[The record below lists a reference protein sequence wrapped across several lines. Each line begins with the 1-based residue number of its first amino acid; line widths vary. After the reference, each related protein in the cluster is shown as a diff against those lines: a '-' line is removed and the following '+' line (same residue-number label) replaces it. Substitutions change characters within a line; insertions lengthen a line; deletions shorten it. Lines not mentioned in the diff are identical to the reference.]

1 MMMKPTHKTPNLR
14 ALLREHVPL
23 EPEHELHAQS
33 LALLAEIEAALDE
46 ADVKSGCAV
55 LCGDSLDVLKTLPD
69 NSVHAVVTDPP
80 YGLGDTSPAQVAEC
94 MLAWARGE
102 TWTPK
107 GSGFMG
113 KSWDAW
119 VPPPEL
125 WREVLRVLKPGGHAL
140 VFAGSR
146 TQDLMSLS
154 LRLAGFEIR
163 DTLQWLYGSGFPKSL
178 NIAKNM
184 DWTQAPPTLSKVY
197 EVTKWIR
204 EARDAAG
211 IKNKDIDAATNT
223 QMAGHWTSS
232 NSQPQIPEPHQV
244 PALLKALKL
253 TAEQVPEHIAPY
265 IVTQE
270 DSLREVLGEAQYTA
284 LTGYVGRESN
294 SVNLPIYGAPVRTE
308 AQQWE
313 GWGTALKPAFEPVI
327 MARKPLKGT
336 VVQNTL
342 EHGCGGINV
351 DGCRVAWSEGEDS
364 LSTTRPAYT
373 PHHSAVVNKNA
384 SDIVYSD
391 PTRQLGRWPANV
403 ILDPEAGA
411 LLDTQ
416 AGEPVSRYFYCAKAS
431 RAEREAGLQG
441 HETGSQPRANIH
453 PTVKPINLMRYLVRL
468 VTPSHGTILDPFT
481 GSGSTGCAA
490 VLERVNF
497 IGIERETDYARIA
510 RARIAHH
517 MHQDADI
524 DQDDLFSA
532 LDEADE
538 QARNI
543 KTVDKVDSTHQ

>member
-1 MMMKPTHKTPNLR
+1 MMKPTHKTPDLR

-94 MLAWARGE
+94 MLAWSQGL

-146 TQDLMSLS
+146 TSDLMSLS

-163 DTLQWLYGSGFPKSL
+163 DTLQWLYGSGFPKSH
-178 NIAKNM
+178 NIDKAIDRALGAEREVIGTVKKSHCNNGDTVAWKGKVSQGRDPNSM
-184 DWTQAPPTLSKVY
+184 DITAPAT
-197 EVTKWIR
+197 
-204 EARDAAG
+204 DAAR
-211 IKNKDIDAATNT
+211 A
-223 QMAGHWTSS
+223 
-232 NSQPQIPEPHQV
+232 
-244 PALLKALKL
+244 
-253 TAEQVPEHIAPY
+253 
-265 IVTQE
+265 
-270 DSLREVLGEAQYTA
+270 
-284 LTGYVGRESN
+284 
-294 SVNLPIYGAPVRTE
+294 
-308 AQQWE
+308 WE
-313 GWGTALKPAFEPVI
+313 GWGTALKPAYEPVI

-351 DGCRVAWSEGEDS
+351 DGCRVGDEPRANGSWRNSSQDPVFPFGKNGS
-364 LSTTRPAYT
+364 PKFTTAC
-373 PHHSAVVNKNA
+373 
-384 SDIVYSD
+384 I
-391 PTRQLGRWPANV
+391 GRWPANV

-411 LLDTQ
+411 LLDAQ
-416 AGEPVSRYFYCAKAS
+416 AGEPVSRFFYCPKAS

-441 HETGSQPRANIH
+441 HATKTGAQPRANIH

-468 VTPSHGTILDPFT
+468 VTPSHGTVLDPFA

-497 IGIERETDYARIA
+497 VGIERENEYARIA
-510 RARIAHH
+510 TARINYWAT
-517 MHQDADI
+517 QAQADAPQADTPQA
-524 DQDDLFSA
+524 DQPQADTPQADTPQVPPTVHKTTRGARRKAPAEDDPQGSLF
-532 LDEADE
+532 
-538 QARNI
+538 
-543 KTVDKVDSTHQ
+543 

>member
-1 MMMKPTHKTPNLR
+1 MMMKPTHKTPDLR

-33 LALLAEIEAALDE
+33 LDLLAEIEAALDE

-69 NSVHAVVTDPP
+69 SSVHAVVTDPP

-113 KSWDAW
+113 KAWDAW

-146 TQDLMSLS
+146 TSDLMSLS

-184 DWTQAPPTLSKVY
+184 DWVQAPPTLSKVY

-211 IKNKDIDAATNT
+211 IKNKDIDAAVGAKGNL
-223 QMAGHWTSS
+223 ASHWTT
-232 NSQPQIPEPHQV
+232 NKLQPLIPEPRYL
-244 PALLKALKL
+244 PALLKVLKL
-253 TAEQVPEHIAPY
+253 TPEQVPEHLAPY
-265 IVTQE
+265 LVTQD
-270 DSLREVLGEAQYTA
+270 DSLREVLGTEMRHDISTFWEGERA
-284 LTGYVGRESN
+284 LATHT
-294 SVNLPIYGAPVRTE
+294 IYGAPVRTE

-327 MARKPLKGT
+327 MARKPLNGT

-342 EHGCGGINV
+342 EHGCGGIHV
-351 DGCRVAWSEGEDS
+351 DACRFAWSEGEEAGDTHAGS
-364 LSTTRPAYT
+364 PA
-373 PHHSAVVNKNA
+373 
-384 SDIVYSD
+384 
-391 PTRQLGRWPANV
+391 GRWPVNV

-416 AGEPVSRYFYCAKAS
+416 AGTPVSRFFYCAKAS

-441 HETGSQPRANIH
+441 HETKTGAQPRANIH

-468 VTPSHGTILDPFT
+468 VTPSHGTVLDPFT

-497 IGIERETDYARIA
+497 IGIERETEYARIA

-538 QARNI
+538 KA
-543 KTVDKVDSTHQ
+543 KTTNKETAND

>member
-1 MMMKPTHKTPNLR
+1 MFTIHN
-14 ALLREHVPL
+14 A
-23 EPEHELHAQS
+23 
-33 LALLAEIEAALDE
+33 
-46 ADVKSGCAV
+46 
-55 LCGDSLDVLKTLPD
+55 DSLDLLKTLPD

-80 YGLGDTSPAQVAEC
+80 YGLGDTSPAQVADC
-94 MLAWARGE
+94 MLAWSQGL

-125 WREVLRVLKPGGHAL
+125 WREVLRILKPGGHAL

-154 LRLAGFEIR
+154 LRLAGFEVR

-211 IKNKDIDAATNT
+211 IKNKDIDAAVGAKGNL
-223 QMAGHWTSS
+223 ASHWTT
-232 NSQPQIPEPHQV
+232 NKLQPLIPEPRYL
-244 PALLKALKL
+244 PALLKVLKL
-253 TAEQVPEHIAPY
+253 TPEQVPEHLAPY
-265 IVTQE
+265 LVTQD
-270 DSLREVLGEAQYTA
+270 DSLREVLGTEMRHDISTFWEGEYKEATH
-284 LTGYVGRESN
+284 T
-294 SVNLPIYGAPVRTE
+294 IYGAPVRTE
-308 AQQWE
+308 AQKWE
-313 GWGTALKPAFEPVI
+313 GWGTALKPAYEPI
-327 MARKPLKGT
+327 ILARKPLAGT

-351 DGCRVAWSEGEDS
+351 DECRVAWSEGEEPYVIDNPS
-364 LSTTRPAYT
+364 DTPRVAMQAPLGAGDPRAGSPA
-373 PHHSAVVNKNA
+373 
-384 SDIVYSD
+384 
-391 PTRQLGRWPANV
+391 GRWPANV

-411 LLDTQ
+411 LLNAQ
-416 AGEPVSRYFYCAKAS
+416 AGEPVSRFFYSAKAS

-441 HETGSQPRANIH
+441 HATKTGAQLTGRQEGSVGLSGYAGTRANIH
-453 PTVKPINLMRYLVRL
+453 PTVKPIDLMRYLVRL
-468 VTPSHGTILDPFT
+468 VTPPHGTVLDPFT

-497 IGIERETDYARIA
+497 VGIERENEYARIA
-510 RARIAHH
+510 TARINYWAT
-517 MHQDADI
+517 QAQADTPQA
-524 DQDDLFSA
+524 DTAQADTPPADTPPADTPQAPPTVHKTTRGARRKAPAEDDPQGSLF
-532 LDEADE
+532 
-538 QARNI
+538 
-543 KTVDKVDSTHQ
+543 

>member
-1 MMMKPTHKTPNLR
+1 MMKPTHKTPDLR

-80 YGLGDTSPAQVAEC
+80 YGLGDTSPAQVADC

-113 KSWDAW
+113 KFWDAW

-163 DTLQWLYGSGFPKSL
+163 DTLQWLYGSGFPKSH
-178 NIAKNM
+178 NV
-184 DWTQAPPTLSKVY
+184 S
-197 EVTKWIR
+197 
-204 EARDAAG
+204 
-211 IKNKDIDAATNT
+211 
-223 QMAGHWTSS
+223 
-232 NSQPQIPEPHQV
+232 
-244 PALLKALKL
+244 KALDKQ
-253 TAEQVPEHIAPY
+253 AGEVD
-265 IVTQE
+265 
-270 DSLREVLGEAQYTA
+270 DSWQ
-284 LTGYVGRESN
+284 
-294 SVNLPIYGAPVRTE
+294 
-308 AQQWE
+308 
-313 GWGTALKPAFEPVI
+313 GWGTALKPAYEPVI
-327 MARKPLKGT
+327 MARKSLKGT

-351 DGCRVAWSEGEDS
+351 DACRVAWSEGEEAGDTHAGS
-364 LSTTRPAYT
+364 PA
-373 PHHSAVVNKNA
+373 
-384 SDIVYSD
+384 
-391 PTRQLGRWPANV
+391 GRWPANV

-416 AGEPVSRYFYCAKAS
+416 ASEPVSRFFYCAKAS

-441 HETGSQPRANIH
+441 HETKTGAQLTGRQEGSVGLSAYAGTRGAQPRANIH

-468 VTPSHGTILDPFT
+468 VTPSHGTVLDPFT

-497 IGIERETDYARIA
+497 VGIERENEYARIA
-510 RARIAHH
+510 TARINYWATQAQADTPQADTPHADTA
-517 MHQDADI
+517 QADTPQADQPQADAQQSDP
-524 DQDDLFSA
+524 QGSLF
-532 LDEADE
+532 
-538 QARNI
+538 
-543 KTVDKVDSTHQ
+543 

>member
-1 MMMKPTHKTPNLR
+1 MHKYT
-14 ALLREHVPL
+14 LLE
-23 EPEHELHAQS
+23 
-33 LALLAEIEAALDE
+33 
-46 ADVKSGCAV
+46 
-55 LCGDSLDVLKTLPD
+55 GDSLDALKSLPD
-69 NSVHAVVTDPP
+69 DAIEAVVTDPP
-80 YGLGDTSPAQVAEC
+80 YGLGQTTPAQVAEC
-94 MLAWARGE
+94 MLAWSQGL

-113 KSWDAW
+113 KEWDAW

-125 WREVLRVLKPGGHAL
+125 WREVLRVLRPGGHAL

-154 LRLAGFEIR
+154 LRLAGFEVR
-163 DTLQWLYGSGFPKSL
+163 DTLQWLYGSGFPKSH

-184 DWTQAPPTLSKVY
+184 DWAQAPADLSKVY

-223 QMAGHWTSS
+223 QMAGHWTSAK
-232 NSQPQIPEPHQV
+232 SQPQIPEPHQV

-253 TAEQVPEHIAPY
+253 TPEQVPEHIAPY
-265 IVTQE
+265 LVTQA

-327 MARKPLKGT
+327 MARKPLNGT

-351 DGCRVAWSEGEDS
+351 DGCRVAWSEGEEAGDTHAGS
-364 LSTTRPAYT
+364 PA
-373 PHHSAVVNKNA
+373 
-384 SDIVYSD
+384 
-391 PTRQLGRWPANV
+391 GRWPANV

-411 LLDTQ
+411 LLNAQ
-416 AGEPVSRYFYCAKAS
+416 AGEPVSRFFYTAKAS

-441 HETGSQPRANIH
+441 HETKTGAQLTGRQEGSVGLSAYAGTRGAQPRANVH

-468 VTPSHGTILDPFT
+468 VTPSHGTVLDPFT

-497 IGIERETDYARIA
+497 IGIERENEYARIA
-510 RARIAHH
+510 TARINYWAT
-517 MHQDADI
+517 QAQADTPQA
-524 DQDDLFSA
+524 DTPPADTHPADTPPADTPQADTPQVPPQVHKTTRGARRKAPTEDDPQGSLF
-532 LDEADE
+532 
-538 QARNI
+538 
-543 KTVDKVDSTHQ
+543 

>member
-1 MMMKPTHKTPNLR
+1 MMMKPTHKTHDLR
-14 ALLREHVPL
+14 ARLREHVPL

-80 YGLGDTSPAQVAEC
+80 YGLGDTSPAQVADC

-113 KSWDAW
+113 KFWDAW

-163 DTLQWLYGSGFPKSL
+163 DTLQWLYGSGFPKSH
-178 NIAKNM
+178 NV
-184 DWTQAPPTLSKVY
+184 S
-197 EVTKWIR
+197 
-204 EARDAAG
+204 
-211 IKNKDIDAATNT
+211 
-223 QMAGHWTSS
+223 
-232 NSQPQIPEPHQV
+232 
-244 PALLKALKL
+244 KALDKQ
-253 TAEQVPEHIAPY
+253 AGEVD
-265 IVTQE
+265 
-270 DSLREVLGEAQYTA
+270 DSWQ
-284 LTGYVGRESN
+284 
-294 SVNLPIYGAPVRTE
+294 
-308 AQQWE
+308 
-313 GWGTALKPAFEPVI
+313 GWGTALKPAYEPVI
-327 MARKPLKGT
+327 MARKSLKGT

-351 DGCRVAWSEGEDS
+351 DACRVAWSEGEEAGDTHAGS
-364 LSTTRPAYT
+364 PA
-373 PHHSAVVNKNA
+373 
-384 SDIVYSD
+384 
-391 PTRQLGRWPANV
+391 GRWPANV

-416 AGEPVSRYFYCAKAS
+416 ASEPVSRFFYCAKAS

-441 HETGSQPRANIH
+441 HETKTGAQLTGRQEGSVGLSAYAGTRGAQPRANIH

-468 VTPSHGTILDPFT
+468 VTPSHGTVLDPFT

-497 IGIERETDYARIA
+497 IGIERETEYARIA

-538 QARNI
+538 KA
-543 KTVDKVDSTHQ
+543 KTTNKETANE

>member
-1 MMMKPTHKTPNLR
+1 MFTIHN
-14 ALLREHVPL
+14 A
-23 EPEHELHAQS
+23 
-33 LALLAEIEAALDE
+33 
-46 ADVKSGCAV
+46 
-55 LCGDSLDVLKTLPD
+55 DSLGLLKTLPD

-94 MLAWARGE
+94 LLAWSQGL

-125 WREVLRVLKPGGHAL
+125 WREVLRVLRPGGHAL
-140 VFAGSR
+140 VFVGSR

-154 LRLAGFEIR
+154 LRLAGFEVR
-163 DTLQWLYGSGFPKSL
+163 DTLQWLYGSGFPKSH
-178 NIAKNM
+178 NV
-184 DWTQAPPTLSKVY
+184 S
-197 EVTKWIR
+197 
-204 EARDAAG
+204 
-211 IKNKDIDAATNT
+211 
-223 QMAGHWTSS
+223 
-232 NSQPQIPEPHQV
+232 
-244 PALLKALKL
+244 KALDKQ
-253 TAEQVPEHIAPY
+253 AGEQG
-265 IVTQE
+265 
-270 DSLREVLGEAQYTA
+270 EVLHTETRYNEPNGHDAVGQGERT
-284 LTGYVGRESN
+284 LVER
-294 SVNLPIYGAPVRTE
+294 VVRAPATE
-308 AQQWE
+308 HAQQWE

-411 LLDTQ
+411 LLDAQ
-416 AGEPVSRYFYCAKAS
+416 AGEPVSRFFYCPKAS

-441 HETGSQPRANIH
+441 HATKTGAQPRANIH

-468 VTPSHGTILDPFT
+468 VTPSHGTVLDPFT

-497 IGIERETDYARIA
+497 VGIERENEYARIA
-510 RARIAHH
+510 TARIEYWATQAQADTHPADTAQADQPQADTPQADTPQVPPTAHKTTRG
-517 MHQDADI
+517 ARRKAPAE
-524 DQDDLFSA
+524 DDLQGSLF
-532 LDEADE
+532 
-538 QARNI
+538 
-543 KTVDKVDSTHQ
+543 

>member
-1 MMMKPTHKTPNLR
+1 MFTIHN
-14 ALLREHVPL
+14 A
-23 EPEHELHAQS
+23 
-33 LALLAEIEAALDE
+33 
-46 ADVKSGCAV
+46 
-55 LCGDSLDVLKTLPD
+55 DSLDLLKTLPD
-69 NSVHAVVTDPP
+69 HSVHAVVTDPP

-154 LRLAGFEIR
+154 LRLAGFEVR
-163 DTLQWLYGSGFPKSL
+163 DTLQWLYGGSAIPKSL

-184 DWTQAPPTLSKVY
+184 DWVYAPPTLSKVY

-211 IKNKDIDAATNT
+211 ITNKDIDAALGT
-223 QMAGHWTSS
+223 QMAGHYTSLA
-232 NSQPQIPEPHQV
+232 SQPAIPALAYV
-244 PALLKALKL
+244 PALLQVLKL
-253 TAEQVPEHIAPY
+253 TPEQVPEHI
-265 IVTQE
+265 VDVLLGDRE
-270 DSLREVLGEAQYTA
+270 RVSLREVLGTEMRQNIATHWE
-284 LTGYVGRESN
+284 RERT
-294 SVNLPIYGAPVRTE
+294 LAPHTIYGAPVRTE
-308 AQQWE
+308 AQKWE
-313 GWGTALKPAFEPVI
+313 GWGTALKPAHEPVI

-342 EHGCGGINV
+342 EHGCGGIHV
-351 DGCRVAWSEGEDS
+351 DACRFAWSEGEEAGDPRAGS
-364 LSTTRPAYT
+364 PA
-373 PHHSAVVNKNA
+373 
-384 SDIVYSD
+384 
-391 PTRQLGRWPANV
+391 GRWPVNV

-411 LLDTQ
+411 LLDSQ
-416 AGEPVSRYFYCAKAS
+416 ARQPVSRFFYCAKAS
-431 RAEREAGLQG
+431 RAERDAGLHG
-441 HETGSQPRANIH
+441 HATKTGAQPRANVH

-468 VTPSHGTILDPFT
+468 VTPPHGTVLDPFT

-497 IGIERETDYARIA
+497 VGIERENEYARIA
-510 RARIAHH
+510 TARINYWAT
-517 MHQDADI
+517 QAQADTPQADTRQA
-524 DQDDLFSA
+524 DQPQADTPPADTPQANTPTVHKTPRGARRKAPAEDDPQGSLF
-532 LDEADE
+532 
-538 QARNI
+538 
-543 KTVDKVDSTHQ
+543 

>member
-1 MMMKPTHKTPNLR
+1 MKPTHKTPDLR

-80 YGLGDTSPAQVAEC
+80 YGLGDTSPAQVADC

-113 KSWDAW
+113 KFWDAW

-163 DTLQWLYGSGFPKSL
+163 DTLQWLYGSGFPKSH
-178 NIAKNM
+178 NV
-184 DWTQAPPTLSKVY
+184 S
-197 EVTKWIR
+197 
-204 EARDAAG
+204 
-211 IKNKDIDAATNT
+211 
-223 QMAGHWTSS
+223 
-232 NSQPQIPEPHQV
+232 
-244 PALLKALKL
+244 KALDKQ
-253 TAEQVPEHIAPY
+253 AGEVD
-265 IVTQE
+265 
-270 DSLREVLGEAQYTA
+270 DSWQ
-284 LTGYVGRESN
+284 
-294 SVNLPIYGAPVRTE
+294 
-308 AQQWE
+308 
-313 GWGTALKPAFEPVI
+313 GWGTALKPAYEPVI
-327 MARKPLKGT
+327 MARKSLKGT

-351 DGCRVAWSEGEDS
+351 DACRVAWSEGEEAGDTHAGS
-364 LSTTRPAYT
+364 PA
-373 PHHSAVVNKNA
+373 
-384 SDIVYSD
+384 
-391 PTRQLGRWPANV
+391 GRWPANV

-416 AGEPVSRYFYCAKAS
+416 ASEPVSRFFYCAKAS

-441 HETGSQPRANIH
+441 HETKTGAQLTGRQEGSVGLSAYAGTRGSQPRANIH

-468 VTPSHGTILDPFT
+468 VTPSHGTVLDPFT

-497 IGIERETDYARIA
+497 IGIERETEYARIA

-538 QARNI
+538 KA
-543 KTVDKVDSTHQ
+543 KTTNKETANE

>member
-1 MMMKPTHKTPNLR
+1 MFTIHN
-14 ALLREHVPL
+14 A
-23 EPEHELHAQS
+23 
-33 LALLAEIEAALDE
+33 
-46 ADVKSGCAV
+46 
-55 LCGDSLDVLKTLPD
+55 DSLDLLKTLPD
-69 NSVHAVVTDPP
+69 HSVHAVVTDPP
-80 YGLGDTSPAQVAEC
+80 YGLVDTSPAQVAEC
-94 MLAWARGE
+94 LLAWARGE

-125 WREVLRVLKPGGHAL
+125 WREVLRVLRPGGHAL

-146 TQDLMSLS
+146 TSDLMSLS

-163 DTLQWLYGSGFPKSL
+163 DTMQWLYGSGFPKSH
-178 NIAKNM
+178 NV
-184 DWTQAPPTLSKVY
+184 S
-197 EVTKWIR
+197 
-204 EARDAAG
+204 
-211 IKNKDIDAATNT
+211 
-223 QMAGHWTSS
+223 
-232 NSQPQIPEPHQV
+232 
-244 PALLKALKL
+244 KALDKQ
-253 TAEQVPEHIAPY
+253 AGEQG
-265 IVTQE
+265 
-270 DSLREVLGEAQYTA
+270 EVLHTETRYNEPNGHDAVGQGERT
-284 LTGYVGRESN
+284 LVER
-294 SVNLPIYGAPVRTE
+294 VVRAPATE
-308 AQQWE
+308 HAQQWQ

-351 DGCRVAWSEGEDS
+351 DGCRVEWSEGEDS

-373 PHHSAVVNKNA
+373 PHHSAVADMNTSGV
-384 SDIVYSD
+384 IYSD

-411 LLDTQ
+411 LLDAQ

-441 HETGSQPRANIH
+441 HETKTGAQLTGRQEGSVGLSAYAGTRGSQPRANIH

-468 VTPSHGTILDPFT
+468 VTPSHGTVLDPFT

-497 IGIERETDYARIA
+497 VGIERENEYARIA
-510 RARIAHH
+510 TARIEYWATQAQADAPQADTPPADTPPADTAQADTHPADTHPADTHPAHKTTRG
-517 MHQDADI
+517 ARRKAPAE
-524 DQDDLFSA
+524 DDPQGSLF
-532 LDEADE
+532 
-538 QARNI
+538 
-543 KTVDKVDSTHQ
+543 

>member
-1 MMMKPTHKTPNLR
+1 
-14 ALLREHVPL
+14 VPL

-80 YGLGDTSPAQVAEC
+80 YGLGDTSPAQVADC

-113 KSWDAW
+113 KFWDAW

-163 DTLQWLYGSGFPKSL
+163 DTLQWLYGSGFPKSH
-178 NIAKNM
+178 NV
-184 DWTQAPPTLSKVY
+184 S
-197 EVTKWIR
+197 
-204 EARDAAG
+204 
-211 IKNKDIDAATNT
+211 
-223 QMAGHWTSS
+223 
-232 NSQPQIPEPHQV
+232 
-244 PALLKALKL
+244 KALDKQ
-253 TAEQVPEHIAPY
+253 AGEVD
-265 IVTQE
+265 
-270 DSLREVLGEAQYTA
+270 DSWQ
-284 LTGYVGRESN
+284 
-294 SVNLPIYGAPVRTE
+294 
-308 AQQWE
+308 
-313 GWGTALKPAFEPVI
+313 GWGTALKPAYEPVI
-327 MARKPLKGT
+327 MARKSLKGT

-351 DGCRVAWSEGEDS
+351 DACRVAWSEGEEAGDTHAGS
-364 LSTTRPAYT
+364 PA
-373 PHHSAVVNKNA
+373 
-384 SDIVYSD
+384 
-391 PTRQLGRWPANV
+391 GRWPANV

-416 AGEPVSRYFYCAKAS
+416 ASEPVSRFFYCAKAS

-441 HETGSQPRANIH
+441 HETKTGAQLTGRQEGSVGLSAYAGTRGSQPRANIH

-468 VTPSHGTILDPFT
+468 VTPSHGTVLDPFT

-497 IGIERETDYARIA
+497 IGIERETEYARIA

-538 QARNI
+538 KA
-543 KTVDKVDSTHQ
+543 KTTNKETAND

>member
-1 MMMKPTHKTPNLR
+1 MKPTHKTHDLR
-14 ALLREHVPL
+14 ARLREHVPL

-80 YGLGDTSPAQVAEC
+80 YGLGDTSPAQVADC

-113 KSWDAW
+113 KFWDAW

-163 DTLQWLYGSGFPKSL
+163 DTLQWLYGSGFPKSH
-178 NIAKNM
+178 NV
-184 DWTQAPPTLSKVY
+184 S
-197 EVTKWIR
+197 
-204 EARDAAG
+204 
-211 IKNKDIDAATNT
+211 
-223 QMAGHWTSS
+223 
-232 NSQPQIPEPHQV
+232 
-244 PALLKALKL
+244 KALDKQ
-253 TAEQVPEHIAPY
+253 AGEVD
-265 IVTQE
+265 
-270 DSLREVLGEAQYTA
+270 DSWQ
-284 LTGYVGRESN
+284 
-294 SVNLPIYGAPVRTE
+294 
-308 AQQWE
+308 
-313 GWGTALKPAFEPVI
+313 GWGTALKPAYEPVI
-327 MARKPLKGT
+327 MARKSLKGT

-351 DGCRVAWSEGEDS
+351 DACRVAWSEGEEAGDTHAGS
-364 LSTTRPAYT
+364 PA
-373 PHHSAVVNKNA
+373 
-384 SDIVYSD
+384 
-391 PTRQLGRWPANV
+391 GRWPANV

-416 AGEPVSRYFYCAKAS
+416 AGEPVSRFFYCAKAS

-441 HETGSQPRANIH
+441 HATKTAEELTGYKEGAKGLVMTNFETGAPKANPYAGTSGAQPRANIH

-468 VTPSHGTILDPFT
+468 VTPSHGTVLDPFT

-497 IGIERETDYARIA
+497 IGIERETEYARIA

-538 QARNI
+538 KA
-543 KTVDKVDSTHQ
+543 KTTNKETANE

>member
-1 MMMKPTHKTPNLR
+1 
-14 ALLREHVPL
+14 VPL

-80 YGLGDTSPAQVAEC
+80 YGLGDTSPAQVADC

-113 KSWDAW
+113 KFWDAW

-163 DTLQWLYGSGFPKSL
+163 DTLQWLYGSGFPKSH
-178 NIAKNM
+178 NV
-184 DWTQAPPTLSKVY
+184 S
-197 EVTKWIR
+197 
-204 EARDAAG
+204 
-211 IKNKDIDAATNT
+211 
-223 QMAGHWTSS
+223 
-232 NSQPQIPEPHQV
+232 
-244 PALLKALKL
+244 KALDKQ
-253 TAEQVPEHIAPY
+253 AGEVD
-265 IVTQE
+265 
-270 DSLREVLGEAQYTA
+270 DSWQ
-284 LTGYVGRESN
+284 
-294 SVNLPIYGAPVRTE
+294 
-308 AQQWE
+308 
-313 GWGTALKPAFEPVI
+313 GWGTALKPAYEPVI
-327 MARKPLKGT
+327 MARKSLKGT

-351 DGCRVAWSEGEDS
+351 DACRVAWSEGEEAGDTHAGS
-364 LSTTRPAYT
+364 PA
-373 PHHSAVVNKNA
+373 
-384 SDIVYSD
+384 
-391 PTRQLGRWPANV
+391 GRWPANV

-416 AGEPVSRYFYCAKAS
+416 ASEPVSRFFYCAKAS

-441 HETGSQPRANIH
+441 HETKTGAQLTGRQEGSVGLSAYAGTRGAQPRANIH

-468 VTPSHGTILDPFT
+468 VTPSHGTVLDPFT

-497 IGIERETDYARIA
+497 IGIERETEYARIA

-538 QARNI
+538 KA
-543 KTVDKVDSTHQ
+543 KTTNKETANE

>member
-1 MMMKPTHKTPNLR
+1 MMMKPTHKTHDLR
-14 ALLREHVPL
+14 ARLREHVPL

-80 YGLGDTSPAQVAEC
+80 YGLGDTSPAQVADC

-113 KSWDAW
+113 KFWDAW

-163 DTLQWLYGSGFPKSL
+163 DTLQWLYGSGFPKSH
-178 NIAKNM
+178 NV
-184 DWTQAPPTLSKVY
+184 S
-197 EVTKWIR
+197 
-204 EARDAAG
+204 
-211 IKNKDIDAATNT
+211 
-223 QMAGHWTSS
+223 
-232 NSQPQIPEPHQV
+232 
-244 PALLKALKL
+244 KALDKQ
-253 TAEQVPEHIAPY
+253 AGEVD
-265 IVTQE
+265 
-270 DSLREVLGEAQYTA
+270 DSWQ
-284 LTGYVGRESN
+284 
-294 SVNLPIYGAPVRTE
+294 
-308 AQQWE
+308 
-313 GWGTALKPAFEPVI
+313 GWGTALKPAYEPVI
-327 MARKPLKGT
+327 MARKSLKGT

-351 DGCRVAWSEGEDS
+351 DACRVAWSEGEEAGDTHAGS
-364 LSTTRPAYT
+364 PA
-373 PHHSAVVNKNA
+373 
-384 SDIVYSD
+384 
-391 PTRQLGRWPANV
+391 GRWPANV

-416 AGEPVSRYFYCAKAS
+416 ASEPVSRFFYCAKAS

-441 HETGSQPRANIH
+441 HETKTGAQLTGRQEGSVGLSAYAGTRGSQPRANIH

-468 VTPSHGTILDPFT
+468 VTPSHGTVLDPFT

-497 IGIERETDYARIA
+497 IGIERETEYARIA

-538 QARNI
+538 KA
-543 KTVDKVDSTHQ
+543 KTTNKETANE

>member
-1 MMMKPTHKTPNLR
+1 MKPTHKTHDLR
-14 ALLREHVPL
+14 ARLREHVPL

-33 LALLAEIEAALDE
+33 LALLSEIEAALDE

-80 YGLGDTSPAQVAEC
+80 YGLGDTSPAQVADC

-154 LRLAGFEIR
+154 LRLAGFEVR
-163 DTLQWLYGSGFPKSL
+163 DTMQWLYGSGFPKSL

-184 DWTQAPPTLSKVY
+184 DWVHAPPTLSKVY

-211 IKNKDIDAATNT
+211 ITNKDIDAATNT
-223 QMAGHWTSS
+223 QMAGHWTT
-232 NSQPQIPEPHQV
+232 NKSQPAIPALHQV
-244 PALLKALKL
+244 SELLNVLKL
-253 TAEQVPEHIAPY
+253 TPEQVPEHI
-265 IVTQE
+265 VDVLLGDRE
-270 DSLREVLGEAQYTA
+270 KVSLREVLGTKTVLDISTFWEGEHKEATH
-284 LTGYVGRESN
+284 T
-294 SVNLPIYGAPVRTE
+294 IYGAPVRTE
-308 AQQWE
+308 AQKWE
-313 GWGTALKPAFEPVI
+313 GWGTALKPAHEPVI

-351 DGCRVAWSEGEDS
+351 DGCRVEWSEGEEAGDPRAGS
-364 LSTTRPAYT
+364 PA
-373 PHHSAVVNKNA
+373 
-384 SDIVYSD
+384 
-391 PTRQLGRWPANV
+391 GRWPVNV

-411 LLDTQ
+411 LLDSQ
-416 AGEPVSRYFYCAKAS
+416 AGEPVSRFFYCAKAS

-441 HETGSQPRANIH
+441 HPLKAAGALSGKETRADRPTNHPMRANVH

-468 VTPSHGTILDPFT
+468 VTPSHGTVLDPFT

-497 IGIERETDYARIA
+497 IGIERETEYARIA

-538 QARNI
+538 KA
-543 KTVDKVDSTHQ
+543 KTTNKETAND

>member
-1 MMMKPTHKTPNLR
+1 MFTIHN
-14 ALLREHVPL
+14 A
-23 EPEHELHAQS
+23 
-33 LALLAEIEAALDE
+33 
-46 ADVKSGCAV
+46 
-55 LCGDSLDVLKTLPD
+55 DSLNLLKTLPD

-94 MLAWARGE
+94 LLAWARGE

-146 TQDLMSLS
+146 TSDLMSLS
-154 LRLAGFEIR
+154 LRLAGFEVR

-184 DWTQAPPTLSKVY
+184 DWEQAPNDLSKVY

-223 QMAGHWTSS
+223 QMARHWTSTK
-232 NSQPQIPEPHQV
+232 SQPAIPALHQV
-244 PALLKALKL
+244 SALLQVLKL
-253 TAEQVPEHIAPY
+253 TPEQVPEHI
-265 IVTQE
+265 VDVLLGDRNRE
-270 DSLREVLGEAQYTA
+270 RVSLREVLGEAQYTA

-294 SVNLPIYGAPVRTE
+294 RVNLPIYGAPVRTE

-327 MARKPLKGT
+327 MARKPLNGT

-351 DGCRVAWSEGEDS
+351 DGCRVAWSEGEEQGWATKAHEKP
-364 LSTTRPAYT
+364 STYDVLG
-373 PHHSAVVNKNA
+373 AVDQA
-384 SDIVYSD
+384 SH
-391 PTRQLGRWPANV
+391 QAGRWPANV

-416 AGEPVSRYFYCAKAS
+416 AGEPVSRFFYSAKAS

-441 HETGSQPRANIH
+441 HETKTGAQLTGRQEGSVGLRSAYAGTRGAQPRANIH

-468 VTPSHGTILDPFT
+468 VTPPHGTVLDPFT

-497 IGIERETDYARIA
+497 IGIERENEYARIA
-510 RARIAHH
+510 TARINYWATQAQADTPQADQPHADTA
-517 MHQDADI
+517 QADTPQADQPQADAQQSDP
-524 DQDDLFSA
+524 QGSLF
-532 LDEADE
+532 
-538 QARNI
+538 
-543 KTVDKVDSTHQ
+543 

>member
-1 MMMKPTHKTPNLR
+1 MKPTHKTHDLR
-14 ALLREHVPL
+14 ARLREHVPL

-80 YGLGDTSPAQVAEC
+80 YGLGDTSPAQVADC

-113 KSWDAW
+113 KFWDAW

-163 DTLQWLYGSGFPKSL
+163 DTLQWLYGSGFPKSH
-178 NIAKNM
+178 NV
-184 DWTQAPPTLSKVY
+184 S
-197 EVTKWIR
+197 
-204 EARDAAG
+204 
-211 IKNKDIDAATNT
+211 
-223 QMAGHWTSS
+223 
-232 NSQPQIPEPHQV
+232 
-244 PALLKALKL
+244 KALDKQ
-253 TAEQVPEHIAPY
+253 AGEVD
-265 IVTQE
+265 
-270 DSLREVLGEAQYTA
+270 DSWQ
-284 LTGYVGRESN
+284 
-294 SVNLPIYGAPVRTE
+294 
-308 AQQWE
+308 
-313 GWGTALKPAFEPVI
+313 GWGTALKPAYEPVI
-327 MARKPLKGT
+327 MARKSLKGT

-351 DGCRVAWSEGEDS
+351 DACRVAWSEGEEAGDTHAGS
-364 LSTTRPAYT
+364 PA
-373 PHHSAVVNKNA
+373 
-384 SDIVYSD
+384 
-391 PTRQLGRWPANV
+391 GRWPANV

-416 AGEPVSRYFYCAKAS
+416 ASEPVSRFFYCAKAS

-441 HETGSQPRANIH
+441 HETKTGAQLTGRQEGSVGLSAYAGTSGSQPRANIH

-468 VTPSHGTILDPFT
+468 VTPSHGTVLDPFT

-497 IGIERETDYARIA
+497 IGIERETEYARIA

-538 QARNI
+538 KA
-543 KTVDKVDSTHQ
+543 KTTNKETANE

>member
-1 MMMKPTHKTPNLR
+1 MKPTHKTHDLR
-14 ALLREHVPL
+14 ARLREHVPL

-80 YGLGDTSPAQVAEC
+80 YGLGDTSPAQVADC

-113 KSWDAW
+113 KFWDAW

-163 DTLQWLYGSGFPKSL
+163 DTLQWLYGSGFPKSH
-178 NIAKNM
+178 NV
-184 DWTQAPPTLSKVY
+184 S
-197 EVTKWIR
+197 
-204 EARDAAG
+204 
-211 IKNKDIDAATNT
+211 
-223 QMAGHWTSS
+223 
-232 NSQPQIPEPHQV
+232 
-244 PALLKALKL
+244 KALDKQ
-253 TAEQVPEHIAPY
+253 AGEVD
-265 IVTQE
+265 
-270 DSLREVLGEAQYTA
+270 DSWQ
-284 LTGYVGRESN
+284 
-294 SVNLPIYGAPVRTE
+294 
-308 AQQWE
+308 
-313 GWGTALKPAFEPVI
+313 GWGTALKPAYEPVI
-327 MARKPLKGT
+327 MARKSLKGT

-351 DGCRVAWSEGEDS
+351 DACRVAWSEGEEAGDTHAGS
-364 LSTTRPAYT
+364 PA
-373 PHHSAVVNKNA
+373 
-384 SDIVYSD
+384 
-391 PTRQLGRWPANV
+391 GRWPANV

-416 AGEPVSRYFYCAKAS
+416 ASEPVSRFFYCAKAS

-441 HETGSQPRANIH
+441 HETKTGAQLTGRQEGSVGLSAYAGTRGSQPRANIH

-468 VTPSHGTILDPFT
+468 VTPSHGTVLDPFT

-497 IGIERETDYARIA
+497 IGIERETEYARIA

-538 QARNI
+538 KA
-543 KTVDKVDSTHQ
+543 KTTNKETANE

>member
-1 MMMKPTHKTPNLR
+1 MKPTHKTHDLR
-14 ALLREHVPL
+14 ARLREHVPL

-80 YGLGDTSPAQVAEC
+80 YGLGDTSPAQVADC

-113 KSWDAW
+113 KFWDAW

-163 DTLQWLYGSGFPKSL
+163 DTLQWLYGSGFPKSH
-178 NIAKNM
+178 NV
-184 DWTQAPPTLSKVY
+184 S
-197 EVTKWIR
+197 
-204 EARDAAG
+204 
-211 IKNKDIDAATNT
+211 
-223 QMAGHWTSS
+223 
-232 NSQPQIPEPHQV
+232 
-244 PALLKALKL
+244 KALDKQ
-253 TAEQVPEHIAPY
+253 AGEVD
-265 IVTQE
+265 
-270 DSLREVLGEAQYTA
+270 DSWQ
-284 LTGYVGRESN
+284 
-294 SVNLPIYGAPVRTE
+294 
-308 AQQWE
+308 
-313 GWGTALKPAFEPVI
+313 GWGTALKPAYEPVI
-327 MARKPLKGT
+327 MARKSLKGT

-351 DGCRVAWSEGEDS
+351 DACRVAWSEGEEAGDTHAGS
-364 LSTTRPAYT
+364 PA
-373 PHHSAVVNKNA
+373 
-384 SDIVYSD
+384 
-391 PTRQLGRWPANV
+391 GRWPANV

-416 AGEPVSRYFYCAKAS
+416 ASEPVSRFFYCAKAS

-441 HETGSQPRANIH
+441 HETKTGAQLTGRQEGSVGLSAYAGTRGSQPRANIH

-468 VTPSHGTILDPFT
+468 VTPSHGTVLDPFT

-497 IGIERETDYARIA
+497 IGIERETEYARIA

-538 QARNI
+538 KA
-543 KTVDKVDSTHQ
+543 KTTNKETAND

>member
-1 MMMKPTHKTPNLR
+1 MKPTHKTPDLR

-80 YGLGDTSPAQVAEC
+80 YGLGDTSPAQVADC

-113 KSWDAW
+113 KFWDAW

-163 DTLQWLYGSGFPKSL
+163 DTLQWLYGSGFPKSH
-178 NIAKNM
+178 NV
-184 DWTQAPPTLSKVY
+184 S
-197 EVTKWIR
+197 
-204 EARDAAG
+204 
-211 IKNKDIDAATNT
+211 
-223 QMAGHWTSS
+223 
-232 NSQPQIPEPHQV
+232 
-244 PALLKALKL
+244 KALDKQ
-253 TAEQVPEHIAPY
+253 AGEVD
-265 IVTQE
+265 
-270 DSLREVLGEAQYTA
+270 DSWQ
-284 LTGYVGRESN
+284 
-294 SVNLPIYGAPVRTE
+294 
-308 AQQWE
+308 
-313 GWGTALKPAFEPVI
+313 GWGTALKPAYEPVI
-327 MARKPLKGT
+327 MARKSLKGT

-351 DGCRVAWSEGEDS
+351 DACRVAWSEGEEAGDTHAGS
-364 LSTTRPAYT
+364 PA
-373 PHHSAVVNKNA
+373 
-384 SDIVYSD
+384 
-391 PTRQLGRWPANV
+391 GRWPANV

-416 AGEPVSRYFYCAKAS
+416 ASEPVSRFFYCAKAS

-441 HETGSQPRANIH
+441 HETKTGAQLTGRQEGSVGLSAYAGTRGAQPRANIH

-468 VTPSHGTILDPFT
+468 VTPSHGTVLDPFT

-497 IGIERETDYARIA
+497 IGIERETEYARIA

-538 QARNI
+538 KA
-543 KTVDKVDSTHQ
+543 KTTNKETANE

>member
-1 MMMKPTHKTPNLR
+1 MFTIHN
-14 ALLREHVPL
+14 A
-23 EPEHELHAQS
+23 
-33 LALLAEIEAALDE
+33 
-46 ADVKSGCAV
+46 
-55 LCGDSLDVLKTLPD
+55 DSLDLLKTLPD

-94 MLAWARGE
+94 LLAWSQGL

-125 WREVLRVLKPGGHAL
+125 WREVLRVLKPGEHAL

-146 TQDLMSLS
+146 TSDLMSLS

-163 DTLQWLYGSGFPKSL
+163 DTMQWLYGSGFPKSH

-184 DWTQAPPTLSKVY
+184 DWAQAPADLSKVY

-232 NSQPQIPEPHQV
+232 NSQPAIPALHQV
-244 PALLKALKL
+244 SALLNVLKL
-253 TAEQVPEHIAPY
+253 TPEQVPEHIVDVLLGERERAKGER
-265 IVTQE
+265 V
-270 DSLREVLGEAQYTA
+270 SLREVLGTEMRNAISTFWEGEKQKAPHT
-284 LTGYVGRESN
+284 
-294 SVNLPIYGAPVRTE
+294 IYGAPVRTE

-351 DGCRVAWSEGEDS
+351 DGCRVAWSEGEEPYVMDNPS
-364 LSTTRPAYT
+364 GAPRVAMGQLGAGDPRAGSPA
-373 PHHSAVVNKNA
+373 
-384 SDIVYSD
+384 
-391 PTRQLGRWPANV
+391 GRWPANV

-411 LLDTQ
+411 LLDAQ
-416 AGEPVSRYFYCAKAS
+416 AREPVSRFFYCAKAS

-441 HETGSQPRANIH
+441 HETKTAAELTGYKKGAKGLVMTNLETGAPKANPYAGTSGAQPRANIH

-468 VTPSHGTILDPFT
+468 VTPPHGTVLDPFT

-497 IGIERETDYARIA
+497 VGIERENEYARIA
-510 RARIAHH
+510 TARIEYWATQAQADAPQADTAQADTQEKAHTSPPSINEK
-517 MHQDADI
+517 QGT
-524 DQDDLFSA
+524 LF
-532 LDEADE
+532 
-538 QARNI
+538 
-543 KTVDKVDSTHQ
+543 

>member
-1 MMMKPTHKTPNLR
+1 
-14 ALLREHVPL
+14 VPL

-80 YGLGDTSPAQVAEC
+80 YGLGDTSPAQVADC

-113 KSWDAW
+113 KFWDAW

-163 DTLQWLYGSGFPKSL
+163 DTLQWLYGSGFPKSH
-178 NIAKNM
+178 NV
-184 DWTQAPPTLSKVY
+184 S
-197 EVTKWIR
+197 
-204 EARDAAG
+204 
-211 IKNKDIDAATNT
+211 
-223 QMAGHWTSS
+223 
-232 NSQPQIPEPHQV
+232 
-244 PALLKALKL
+244 KALDKQ
-253 TAEQVPEHIAPY
+253 AGEVD
-265 IVTQE
+265 
-270 DSLREVLGEAQYTA
+270 DSWQ
-284 LTGYVGRESN
+284 
-294 SVNLPIYGAPVRTE
+294 
-308 AQQWE
+308 
-313 GWGTALKPAFEPVI
+313 GWGTALKPAYEPVI
-327 MARKPLKGT
+327 MARKSLKGT

-351 DGCRVAWSEGEDS
+351 DGCRVAWSEGEEQGWATKAHEKP
-364 LSTTRPAYT
+364 STSYVLG
-373 PHHSAVVNKNA
+373 AVDQA
-384 SDIVYSD
+384 SH
-391 PTRQLGRWPANV
+391 QAGRWPANV

-416 AGEPVSRYFYCAKAS
+416 ASEPVSRFFYCAKAS

-441 HETGSQPRANIH
+441 HETKTGAQLTGRQEGSVGLSAYAGTSGSQPRANIH

-468 VTPSHGTILDPFT
+468 VTPSHGTVLDPFT

-497 IGIERETDYARIA
+497 IGIERETEYARIA

-538 QARNI
+538 KA
-543 KTVDKVDSTHQ
+543 KTTNKETANE